1 MGTWT
6 TLVLGGAR
14 SGKSAL
20 AERLAGAGVDEVCYL
35 ATGPEPDGS
44 DRQWADRIE
53 AHRLRRPRQWRT
65 VEVGAG
71 GDLAGWLRHEPDPV
85 LVDSLGGWL
94 AESPAMEVDVDG
106 LCQVLVERAARRRRT
121 VLVGEE
127 VGLGVHPPTVVGRQF
142 RDALGQ
148 LNQAVAAVSDRV
160 LLVVA
165 DRVLPLERF
174 EEQW

>member
-20 AERLAGAGVDEVCYL
+20 AERVAGAGVDEVCYL

-65 VEVGAG
+65 VEAGAG
-71 GDLAGWLRHEPDPV
+71 GDLAGWLRHEPVPV

-94 AESPAMEVDVDG
+94 AASPAMEVDVDG
-106 LCQVLVERAARRRRT
+106 LCQVLAERAARHRRT

-127 VGLGVHPPTVVGRQF
+127 VGLGVHPPTFAGRQF

-165 DRVLPLERF
+165 GRVLPLQRF